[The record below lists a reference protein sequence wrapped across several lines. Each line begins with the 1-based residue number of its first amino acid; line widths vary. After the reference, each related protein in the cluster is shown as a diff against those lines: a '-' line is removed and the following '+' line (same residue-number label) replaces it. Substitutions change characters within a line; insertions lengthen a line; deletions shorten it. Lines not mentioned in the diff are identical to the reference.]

1 MKALIYVTLKE
12 GVLDPQGAAITNSLK
27 QKGINNVQEIR
38 QGKYFEI
45 NLDTSNQDEAK
56 KLADQICKDLLVNT
70 VLEDYNFKLVA

>member
-70 VLEDYNFKLVA
+70 VLEDYNYKLVA